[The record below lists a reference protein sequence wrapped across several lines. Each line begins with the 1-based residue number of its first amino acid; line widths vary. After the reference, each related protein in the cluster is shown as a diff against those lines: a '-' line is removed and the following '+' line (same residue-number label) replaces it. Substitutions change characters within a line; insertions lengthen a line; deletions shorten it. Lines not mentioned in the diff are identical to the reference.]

1 MSMKLNLWVSEM
13 PKFAVLVFP
22 GTNCDFETVGAI
34 KKAGGSAERVWYKQS
49 LKEFDGVVIPG
60 GFSYADYL
68 RAGAISARAEIME
81 EIKEIAKE
89 GKPILG
95 ICNGFQ
101 ILTESGLLPGAL
113 RPNRIPR
120 FLCKWV
126 YLKVS
131 DNQTAFTQFYSEG
144 EVIRMPIAH
153 AEGNYYVDDPNKIRI
168 AFQYSDANGEIS
180 EEANPN
186 GSILNIA
193 GISNEKGNVLGM
205 MPHPERAS
213 DRWLGSEDGLRVFKS
228 MIEYVKR

>member
-1 MSMKLNLWVSEM
+1 M
-13 PKFAVLVFP
+13 PKFAVIVFP
-22 GTNCDFETVGAI
+22 GTNCDFETVSAI
-34 KKAGGSAERVWYKQS
+34 KKAGGKAERVWYKQG
-49 LKEFDGVVIPG
+49 LKDFDGVVLPG

-81 EIKEIAKE
+81 EVKALAGE
-89 GKPILG
+89 GKPVLG

-101 ILTESGLLPGAL
+101 VLTESGLLSGAL
-113 RPNRIPR
+113 RPNKIPR
-120 FLCKWV
+120 FLCRWI

-131 DNQTAFTQFYSEG
+131 DTQTAFTQFYEEG

-153 AEGNYYVDDPNKIRI
+153 AEGNYYADDLSKVKI
-168 AFQYSDANGEIS
+168 AFQYSDEKGNIV

-186 GSILNIA
+186 GSLLNIA

-213 DRWLGSEDGLRVFKS
+213 DKWLGSEDGLKVFKS
-228 MIEYVKR
+228 MVEYAKR

>member
-1 MSMKLNLWVSEM
+1 M
-13 PKFAVLVFP
+13 PKFAVIVYP
-22 GTNCDFETVGAI
+22 GTNCDFETVEAI
-34 KKAGGSAERVWYKQS
+34 KKAGGDAERVWYKS
-49 LKEFDGVVIPG
+49 PLKDFDGVVLPG

-81 EIKEIAKE
+81 EVKALAND

-101 ILTESGLLPGAL
+101 VLTESGLLPGAL
-113 RPNRIPR
+113 RPNKVPR
-120 FLCKWV
+120 FLCRWI
-126 YLKVS
+126 YLRVAETE
-131 DNQTAFTQFYSEG
+131 TAFTQFYKEG

-153 AEGNYYVDDPNKIRI
+153 AEGNYYADDLGKVKIV
-168 AFQYSDANGEIS
+168 FQYSDANGEIS

-186 GSILNIA
+186 GSLLNIA

-213 DRWLGSEDGLRVFKS
+213 DRWLGSEDGLKVFKS
-228 MIEYVKR
+228 MVEYAKK

>member
-1 MSMKLNLWVSEM
+1 M
-13 PKFAVLVFP
+13 PKFAVIVFP
-22 GTNCDFETVGAI
+22 GTNCDFETVEAI
-34 KKAGGSAERVWYKQS
+34 RKAGGKVERVWYKSS
-49 LKEFDGVVIPG
+49 LKDFDGVVLPG

-81 EIKEIAKE
+81 EVKVLAND

-101 ILTESGLLPGAL
+101 VLTESGLLPGAL
-113 RPNRIPR
+113 RPNKVPR

-131 DNQTAFTQFYSEG
+131 DTQTAFTQFYEEG

-153 AEGNYYVDDPNKIRI
+153 AEGNYYANDLNKVKI
-168 AFQYSDANGEIS
+168 AFQYSDENGNITND
-180 EEANPN
+180 ANPN
-186 GSILNIA
+186 GSLLNIA
-193 GISNEKGNVLGM
+193 GISNEKGNILGM

-213 DRWLGSEDGLRVFKS
+213 DRWLGSEDGLKVFKS
-228 MIEYVKR
+228 MVEYVKR

>member
-1 MSMKLNLWVSEM
+1 M
-13 PKFAVLVFP
+13 PKFAVIVFP
-22 GTNCDFETVGAI
+22 GTNCDFETVEALR
-34 KKAGGSAERVWYKQS
+34 KAGGKVGRVWYKSS
-49 LKEFDGVVIPG
+49 LKDFDGVVLPG

-81 EIKEIAKE
+81 EVKVLAND

-101 ILTESGLLPGAL
+101 VLTESGLLPGAL
-113 RPNRIPR
+113 RPNKVPR

-126 YLKVS
+126 YLKVN
-131 DNQTAFTQFYSEG
+131 DTQTAFTQFYEEG

-153 AEGNYYVDDPNKIRI
+153 AEGNYYANDLNKVKI
-168 AFQYSDANGEIS
+168 AFQYSDEKGNITDD
-180 EEANPN
+180 ANPN
-186 GSILNIA
+186 GSLLNIA

-213 DRWLGSEDGLRVFKS
+213 DKWLGSEDGLKVFKS
-228 MIEYVKR
+228 MVEYAKS

>member
-1 MSMKLNLWVSEM
+1 M
-13 PKFAVLVFP
+13 PKFAVIVFP
-22 GTNCDFETVGAI
+22 GTNCDFETVEAI
-34 KKAGGSAERVWYKQS
+34 RKAGGKVERVWYKSS
-49 LKEFDGVVIPG
+49 LKDFDGVVLPG

-81 EIKEIAKE
+81 EVKVLAND

-101 ILTESGLLPGAL
+101 VLTESGLLPGAL
-113 RPNRIPR
+113 RPNKVPR

-131 DNQTAFTQFYSEG
+131 DTQTAFTQFYEEG

-153 AEGNYYVDDPNKIRI
+153 AEGNYYANDLNKVKI
-168 AFQYSDANGEIS
+168 ALQYSDENGNITND
-180 EEANPN
+180 ANPN
-186 GSILNIA
+186 GSLLNIA
-193 GISNEKGNVLGM
+193 GISNEKGNILGM

-213 DRWLGSEDGLRVFKS
+213 DRWLGSEDGLKVFKS
-228 MIEYVKR
+228 MVEYVKR

>member
-1 MSMKLNLWVSEM
+1 M
-13 PKFAVLVFP
+13 PKFAVIVFP
-22 GTNCDFETVGAI
+22 GTNCDFETVEAI
-34 KKAGGSAERVWYKQS
+34 KKAGGEAERVWYKS
-49 LKEFDGVVIPG
+49 LLKDFDGVVLPG

-81 EIKEIAKE
+81 EVKALAND

-101 ILTESGLLPGAL
+101 VLTESGLLPGAL
-113 RPNRIPR
+113 RPNKVPR
-120 FLCKWV
+120 FLCRWI
-126 YLKVS
+126 YLRVAETE
-131 DNQTAFTQFYSEG
+131 TAFTQFYKEG

-153 AEGNYYVDDPNKIRI
+153 AEGNYYADDLGKVKIV
-168 AFQYSDANGEIS
+168 FQYSDANGEIS

-186 GSILNIA
+186 GSLLNIA

-213 DRWLGSEDGLRVFKS
+213 DRWLGSEDGLKVFKS
-228 MIEYVKR
+228 MVEYAKK

>member
-1 MSMKLNLWVSEM
+1 M
-13 PKFAVLVFP
+13 PKFAVIVFP
-22 GTNCDFETVGAI
+22 GTNCDFETVEAI
-34 KKAGGSAERVWYKQS
+34 RKAGGKVERVWYKSS
-49 LKEFDGVVIPG
+49 LKDFDGVVLPG

-81 EIKEIAKE
+81 EVKVLANN

-101 ILTESGLLPGAL
+101 VLTESGLLPGAL
-113 RPNRIPR
+113 RPNKVPR

-126 YLKVS
+126 YLKVN
-131 DNQTAFTQFYSEG
+131 DTQTAFTQFYEEG

-153 AEGNYYVDDPNKIRI
+153 AEGNYYANDLNKVKI
-168 AFQYSDANGEIS
+168 AFQYSDEKGNITDD
-180 EEANPN
+180 ANPN
-186 GSILNIA
+186 GSLLNIA

-213 DRWLGSEDGLRVFKS
+213 DKWLGSEDGLKVFKS
-228 MIEYVKR
+228 MVEYAKR

>member
-1 MSMKLNLWVSEM
+1 M

-22 GTNCDFETVGAI
+22 GTNCDFETLEAI
-34 KKAGGSAERVWYKQS
+34 RKAGGKAERVWYKES
-49 LKEFDGVVIPG
+49 LKDFDGVVLPG

-68 RAGAISARAEIME
+68 RAGAISARAGVME
-81 EIKEIAKE
+81 EVKELAKE
-89 GKPILG
+89 GKPVLG

-101 ILTESGLLPGAL
+101 ILTEAALLPGAL
-113 RPNRIPR
+113 RPNKVPS

-131 DNQTAFTQFYSEG
+131 DTQTAFTQFYKEG

-153 AEGNYYVDDPNKIRI
+153 AEGNYYSESLDNIRI
-168 AFQYSDANGEIS
+168 TFQYSDEKGEIT
-180 EEANPN
+180 EDANPN
-186 GSILNIA
+186 GSLLNIA

-213 DRWLGSEDGLRVFKS
+213 DKWLGSEDGLRIFRS
-228 MIEYVKR
+228 MVEYAKR